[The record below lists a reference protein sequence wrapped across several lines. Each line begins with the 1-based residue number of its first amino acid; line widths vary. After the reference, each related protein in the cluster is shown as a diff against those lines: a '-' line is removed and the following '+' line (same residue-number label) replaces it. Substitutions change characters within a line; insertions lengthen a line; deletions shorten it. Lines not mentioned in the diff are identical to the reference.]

1 MRRRTSGITL
11 IEVLL
16 VIAVMA
22 IVAGLVLP
30 GSNPSLRDQ
39 LVAAGRIVASDLD
52 YARSLAVSY
61 GSPSRVTFEM
71 SDNRYYIER
80 LGPGGI
86 AQPLPTAAL
95 GDAGG
100 SSTRQMIDLDNL
112 PRIGAPPQLAALR
125 SFGSAVALQNPSAPA
140 VPLEFGRAGQ
150 ITSGKPLFVWLSAG
164 AGSAARYLVVW
175 IDPVTGLAEVDAESY
190 CAAPPGDESYW
201 GAYLAAKA
209 EEYEW

>member
-22 IVAGLVLP
+22 ILAGLVLP

-39 LVAAGRIVASDLD
+39 LVAAGRIVASDLG

-61 GSPSRVTFEM
+61 GNPSRVTFEM
-71 SDNRYYIER
+71 KDNRYYIER

-86 AQPLPTAAL
+86 PQSLPTAAL

-100 SSTRQMIDLDNL
+100 SSTRLVVDLDNL
-112 PRIGAPPQLAALR
+112 PCVGSPPRLAALR
-125 SFGSAVALQNPSAPA
+125 SYGSAVAMQTPSAPA
-140 VPLEFGRAGQ
+140 VPLEFGRVGQ

-164 AGSAARYLVVW
+164 AGSAARYLVIWV
-175 IDPVTGLAEVDAESY
+175 DPVTGLAEIDAES
-190 CAAPPGDESYW
+190 CSAASPADESYW